1 MFTKAGDIKV
11 EIIEAVLADCKFES
25 DASVGGFDV
34 ALRVQ
39 DDAGEGDWWRGAV
52 SSNYGQGK
60 MSDRTQ
66 AQITIKALEQLGY
79 KGGDDFSRIDE
90 LVGVVTSA
98 HVELSKPNAEGK
110 QYHNLKWLGGGGSAP
125 AAIDKGEAARRY
137 KAMMGGAPSTAAATA
152 AKHAAALAA
161 TPAPAAAPVA
171 KKNPFA
177 KA

>member
-11 EIIEAVLADCKFES
+11 EIIEAVLADCRFES

-34 ALRVQ
+34 AVRVQ

-110 QYHNLKWLGGGGSAP
+110 QYHNVKWLGGGSAP

>member
-1 MFTKAGDIKV
+1 MFTKVGDIKV

-34 ALRVQ
+34 ALHVQ

-66 AQITIKALEQLGY
+66 AQIPIKALEQLGY

-110 QYHNLKWLGGGGSAP
+110 QYHNVKWLGGGGSAP

-137 KAMMGGAPSTAAATA
+137 KAMMGGAPSTTAAAHTA
-152 AKHAAALAA
+152 
-161 TPAPAAAPVA
+161 APAATTASAAP